1 MTYTLPCVLMR
12 GGTSRGPFFRSDW
25 LPDEPDERDK
35 VLLQAMGSPHELQ
48 IDGLGGGHS
57 LTSKV
62 AIVSRSARGDCD
74 VDYLFAQVSV
84 NEKRVDTR
92 PNCGNML
99 AGVGPFAIEQGLVAA
114 TEGTTL
120 VRVFNVNTNSRIDVQ
135 VQTPHGHVAYDG
147 DARIDGVDGTAAPVR
162 LNFLDA
168 WGSVTGSVFPTGK
181 TQDTIQGVDVTC
193 IDAAQV
199 MVLMRAADFGLQGT
213 ESADELDSNTALRTA
228 LESIRREAGY
238 RMGLGD
244 VSSSVLPKPVLIA
257 PGVSPGS
264 IQSRYFTP
272 ARCHRSHAAT
282 GAIGVAAATVLA
294 GTVAFDSRLA
304 ADASHVFR
312 LEVLHPSGAIQV
324 EIEKSAGTGDGSKG
338 IKRASLIRTA
348 RKIFDG
354 TLHLRT

>member
-1 MTYTLPCVLMR
+1 
-12 GGTSRGPFFRSDW
+12 
-25 LPDEPDERDK
+25 
-35 VLLQAMGSPHELQ
+35 MGSPHELQ

-294 GTVAFDSRLA
+294 AVSYTHL
-304 ADASHVFR
+304 
-312 LEVLHPSGAIQV
+312 
-324 EIEKSAGTGDGSKG
+324 
-338 IKRASLIRTA
+338 
-348 RKIFDG
+348 
-354 TLHLRT
+354 TLPTKA